1 MTADIS
7 PIIFESRSKLRS
19 WLKKNHDKVDVA
31 WFAMNKKNSKIKCIT
46 YAEALEEALCFGWI
60 DGTVKRYND
69 DYYIQRF
76 TPRKSKSKWSEVNK
90 EKIKKLIDEGK
101 MTDAGYAKIEEA
113 KKNGQWDKNNEIR
126 NDQVLPDDLIKA
138 LQHSKLAWKNFSA
151 FAPGY
156 QRLYIAWVN
165 AVKKEDARNRRI
177 VRVVERSE
185 KNEKPGM
192 L

>member
-1 MTADIS
+1 MKEDIS
-7 PIIFESRSKLRS
+7 PIIFETRNKLRS

-31 WFAMNKKNSKIKCIT
+31 WFAINKKNSKIKCIT

-60 DGTVKRYND
+60 DGIVKRYND
-69 DYYIQRF
+69 DYYMQRF
-76 TPRKSKSKWSEVNK
+76 TPRKAKSKWSAVNK
-90 EKIKKLIDEGK
+90 GKIIKLIEEGK
-101 MTDAGYAKIEEA
+101 MIDAGYAKIEEA
-113 KKNGQWDKNNEIR
+113 KRNGQWEKTNENRNN
-126 NDQVLPDDLIKA
+126 QVLPDDLKFA
-138 LQHSKLAWKNFSA
+138 LMHSKFAWKNFSA

-165 AVKKEDARNRRI
+165 SVKKEDARNRRI
-177 VRVVERSE
+177 ANVVERSE